1 MDVDRLSTNWIT
13 WGFAALKKNVIARP
27 QQEVCRIMTLLATVK
42 QADGVIEY
50 CTLVYSR
57 PVV

>member
-1 MDVDRLSTNWIT
+1 MDLEQLSTNWIT

-27 QQEVCRIMTLLATVK
+27 QQGCRIMTLLATVK
-42 QADGVIEY
+42 QSDGVIEY